1 VAGGTGSVA
10 GGTGPVVR
18 WPVQVDRWLVGVLAV
33 SLVMTAAAPVAVALD
48 PVDSGATWWVALTTL
63 AIWALVPALT
73 MPTRYEL
80 TLDEL
85 RVRSGL
91 LRTRLR
97 WADVARVE
105 LTTSLVSS
113 TTAAWTFRRVALVT
127 EGGRVLE
134 VGPRDRLG
142 FVAEVLA
149 RAPQLVEDGAAG
161 RARAW
166 HDPTRDRRRRRA

>member
-1 VAGGTGSVA
+1 MV

-33 SLVMTAAAPVAVALD
+33 SLVMMVAAPVAVFFD
-48 PVDSGATWWVALTTL
+48 PTARDDTWWVALMTV
-63 AIWALVPALT
+63 AIWGLVVALT
-73 MPTRYEL
+73 LPTRYEL

-91 LRTRLR
+91 LRTSLR
-97 WADVARVE
+97 WADVARME
-105 LTTSLVSS
+105 LTFSLVSS
-113 TTAAWTFRRVALVT
+113 TTAAWTFQRVSLVT

-149 RAPQLVEDGAAG
+149 RAPHLVEVADTARG
-161 RARAW
+161 RAW
-166 HDPTRDRRRRRA
+166 HDPARDRRRRR